1 MKFYLT
7 PTGQLIEHNP
17 AFDQYRQRNRTGPG
31 LGLLDPAEVAV
42 PAWQELKREK
52 FSQLM
57 NEYFRNVEDSWT
69 YRGEHFR
76 KLPNYESLS
85 RPRQP
90 QHPPEN
96 LFLVYHWGQLYY
108 FQYSY
113 GGFGVGQLYDRKTR
127 AFARW
132 AKPRHCA
139 PVYNESRK
147 QLL

>member
-7 PTGQLIEHNP
+7 PGGQLIEHSPEFN
-17 AFDQYRQRNRTGPG
+17 QYRHRNRVGPG
-31 LGLLDPAEVAV
+31 LGLLEPAEVAV
-42 PAWQELKREK
+42 AEWRELKRAR
-52 FSQLM
+52 FSQQM
-57 NEYFRNVEDSWT
+57 NEYFRSVEDSWT

-76 KLPNYESLS
+76 KLPNYDGEA

-90 QHPPEN
+90 QHAPDN
-96 LFLVYHWGQLYY
+96 LFLVYHWGQLYL

-113 GGFGVGQLYDRKTR
+113 GGFDVGKLYDRKTGN
-127 AFARW
+127 FARW

-147 QLL
+147 QLI